1 MTAAPVRLALTV
13 GDPAGIGPEIVLK
26 ALAAPERPEANV
38 VVYGAMESLHEHARL
53 LGLRLPQEL
62 GARVVDT
69 GTEGDVPLGQ
79 SSAAG
84 GHAAARAVLR
94 AVQDARVGR
103 MDAIVTAP
111 LNKESLHAA
120 GYPWPGHTELLA
132 EASGVK
138 DVAMLFLG
146 GGLRVALLT
155 IHRALRTVPDAV
167 TREEVERV
175 VRLLDRELPGLGATS
190 RRIAV
195 CGLNPHA
202 GEGGLF
208 GDEERTV
215 LAPAVA
221 ALRQEGLQASG
232 PYPADSLFVR
242 AAKGEFDAVVAAY
255 HDQGLIPVKLL
266 AFGHAVN
273 VTLGLPFVRT
283 SVDHGTGFDIV
294 GKGQADPG
302 SLLAAMRSAITLVEA
317 RRATGERH

>member
-1 MTAAPVRLALTV
+1 VRLALTV

-26 ALAAPERPEANV
+26 ALAAPERPEAEA
-38 VVYGAMESLHEHARL
+38 VVYGPMEVLHEHARR

-62 GARVVDT
+62 SARVVDT
-69 GTEGDVPLGQ
+69 GTEGEIVLGQ
-79 SSAAG
+79 SSAGG

-120 GYPWPGHTELLA
+120 GYPWPGHTEMLA
-132 EASGVK
+132 EASGAK

-175 VRLLDRELPGLGATS
+175 VRLLDRELPRLGAPA

-202 GEGGLF
+202 GENGLF

-215 LAPAVA
+215 LAPAVV
-221 ALRQEGLQASG
+221 ALRQEGVQVSG
-232 PYPADSLFVR
+232 PYPSDSLFVR
-242 AAKGEFDAVVAAY
+242 AARGEFDAVVAAY

-294 GKGQADPG
+294 GKGQADAG
-302 SLLAAMRSAITLVEA
+302 SLLAAMRAAVTLVEA
-317 RRATGERH
+317 RRAAG